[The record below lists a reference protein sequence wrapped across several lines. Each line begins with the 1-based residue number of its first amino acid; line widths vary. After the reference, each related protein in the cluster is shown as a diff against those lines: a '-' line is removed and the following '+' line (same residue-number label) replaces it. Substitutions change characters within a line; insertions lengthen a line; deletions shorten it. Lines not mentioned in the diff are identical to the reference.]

1 MARTLTAT
9 LAAVNSLFGIET
21 EYGLT
26 VQETDASGLVA
37 ASRDVVKAYAGR
49 FAGPWNYRSEDPR
62 NDQRGFHVEKLSHDP
77 VDAQFD
83 RPGERAANPQE
94 DRADRVLPNGAR
106 LYNDHGHPEYSTP
119 ECSDLRSLVA
129 HDKAGER
136 IVLGCARKYLQQ
148 TGKRVDIFKNNTDF
162 HGASYGTHESYL
174 IRRNVDWERVTRN
187 LAPFLATRILY
198 AGAGKVGCEEKGATA
213 AFQLSQRADFFS
225 VLQSVDTLHNRP
237 LVNTRDEP
245 HGDARRF
252 RRLHVIAGDANMSE
266 YATALRVGA
275 TNLVANLI
283 ESGWDTPVV
292 LRDPVRAIKQISRD
306 ASYKWLVDTQEGDT
320 ISGVDVQRAYLRGC
334 REMAERE
341 ENASAAWILDEWE
354 STLDV
359 LSRDPSELFDRVDWV
374 AKKSLLDEFAESEG
388 LDWTRDQEFLQSLD
402 LQYHNVDLDE
412 SLYYGLAQSGA
423 MQVLVDEAEIEAAVT
438 TAPPTRACLRGLLVE
453 RFAEKIKAISW
464 GAVLFEENGERF
476 ALYLPEETGSCE
488 QARRSLQ
495 NASSVRQVA
504 EILPQLQN

>member
-1 MARTLTAT
+1 M
-9 LAAVNSLFGIET
+9 NSLFGIET

-26 VQETDASGLVA
+26 VETTDTSGLVA
-37 ASRDVVKAYAGR
+37 ASRDVVKAYQGR
-49 FAGPWNYRSEDPR
+49 FGSPWNYRSEDPR
-62 NDQRGFHVEKLSHDP
+62 NDQRGFHVERLSQDP

-83 RPGERAANPQE
+83 RPGERAANPVE
-94 DRADRVLPNGAR
+94 ERADRVLTNGAR

-136 IVLGCARKYLQQ
+136 IVLGCARKYLED
-148 TGKRVDIFKNNTDF
+148 TGKRVEIFKNNTDF

-174 IRRNVDWERVTRN
+174 IRRGVDWERVVRN

-198 AGAGKVGCEEKGATA
+198 AGAGKVGCEEKGAVA
-213 AFQLSQRADFFS
+213 KFQLSQRADFFS

-283 ESGWDTPVV
+283 ESGWDTPVP
-292 LRDPVRAIKQISRD
+292 LRDAVRAIKQISRD
-306 ASYKWLVDTQEGDT
+306 VSHKWLVETAEGDS

-334 REMAERE
+334 REMIERE
-341 ENASAAWILDEWE
+341 GSEIGASATWVLDEWE
-354 STLDV
+354 STLDA
-359 LSRDPSELFDRVDWV
+359 LARDPSELFDRVDWV
-374 AKKSLLDEFAESEG
+374 AKKSLLDEFAQAEG

-423 MQVLVDEAEIEAAVT
+423 MQVLVDESEIEAAMLKP
-438 TAPPTRACLRGLLVE
+438 PPTRACLRGMLVE
-453 RFAEKIKAISW
+453 RFAEKIKGISW
-464 GAVLFEENGERF
+464 GAVLFEEDGERF
-476 ALYLPEETGSCE
+476 ALYLPEETSSCQE
-488 QARRSLQ
+488 AMRSLG
-495 NASSVRQVA
+495 NASSVRQLA